1 VTVTPDNAGNNPE
14 VNDGNIIMRHHNALQ
29 QQNHVGH
36 YNNHR
41 KNLIAVDD
49 FNSWKVAKTFN
60 VAMNFSNY
68 MLGKKCVG

>member
-1 VTVTPDNAGNNPE
+1 VTCTPDNGGNNPE

-29 QQNHVGH
+29 QQNQGGH

-49 FNSWKVAKTFN
+49 CNIWKVAKHL
-60 VAMNFSNY
+60 MQR
-68 MLGKKCVG
+68 